1 MLDMNVLCDE
11 KMNKVHHL
19 GPYTQDIPYTDQ
31 DVLKPSKFLIVTVTW
46 QEQKKI
52 IYVKTD
58 IKASPWFVD

>member
-31 DVLKPSKFLIVTVTW
+31 DVLKPSKFLIVTVT
-46 QEQKKI
+46 
-52 IYVKTD
+52 
-58 IKASPWFVD
+58 